1 VAAAQDYKGSV
12 SMRSQFVFQEI
23 WIGLRR
29 NLTMTMALIVVV
41 AISLSLLGT
50 GLLFVKQVDRTRTYW
65 QGKVELS
72 IYLCIKTSPQPQ
84 CQDGPATDAE
94 RAQLH
99 QRLVAMPQ
107 VEAVYYVTQ
116 LQAYTEFRQDFSNE
130 PALVQ
135 NTQEGDIPDSFEVKL
150 RNPEADYNI
159 VASAVTGA
167 QGVETVV
174 DEMTILDKF
183 YRLLDGARN
192 AVVIIALI
200 LIVAAILLV
209 ANTIRLSAF
218 NRRRETAIMRLVGA
232 SNFYIQL
239 PFLLE
244 GTIAGLIGW
253 AIAAG
258 LLVAVKSLMLDSL
271 EQYFSF
277 NVGLSVGDLIEVIVF
292 SMIVAVLLCGV
303 TSFLT
308 LRRYLRI

>member
-1 VAAAQDYKGSV
+1 
-12 SMRSQFVFQEI
+12 MRSQFVLQEV

-72 IYLCIKTSPQPQ
+72 IYLCIKTSPEPQ
-84 CQDGPATDAE
+84 CQQNGPSTQYD
-94 RAQLH
+94 RNQLLAQLDA
-99 QRLVAMPQ
+99 LPQ
-107 VEAVYYVTQ
+107 VEHVYYVTQ
-116 LQAYTEFRQDFSNE
+116 QEAYSEFRQDFSNE
-130 PALVQ
+130 PDLVQ
-135 NTQEGDIPDSFEVKL
+135 DTQEGDIPDSFEVKL
-150 RNPEADYNI
+150 RNPEADYPI
-159 VASAVTGA
+159 VASAVVGA
-167 QGVETVV
+167 PGVETVV

-200 LIVAAILLV
+200 LIVAAVLLV

-232 SNFYIQL
+232 SNFYIRL

-258 LLVAVKSLMLDSL
+258 LLVAVKAFMLDSL

-277 NVGLSVGDLIEVIVF
+277 NVGLSVGDLIEVILFCMAVG
-292 SMIVAVLLCGV
+292 VLLCGV

>member
-1 VAAAQDYKGSV
+1 
-12 SMRSQFVFQEI
+12 MRSQFVLSEI

-72 IYLCIKTSPQPQ
+72 IYLCIKTSPEPA
-84 CQDGPATDAE
+84 CQNGPATPAE
-94 RAQLH
+94 RQQLQ
-99 QRLVAMPQ
+99 QRLQSMPQ
-107 VEAVYYVTQ
+107 VQAVYYVSQ
-116 LQAYTEFRQDFSNE
+116 QQAYSEFRQYFSNE

-135 NTQEGDIPDSFEVKL
+135 DTQEGDIPDSFEVKL
-150 RNPEADYNI
+150 KNPEADYNI
-159 VASAVTGA
+159 VASAVTGTS
-167 QGVETVV
+167 GVETVV

-183 YRLLDGARN
+183 YKLLDGARN
-192 AVVIIALI
+192 AVVVIALI
-200 LIVAAILLV
+200 LIVAAVLLV

-218 NRRRETAIMRLVGA
+218 NRRRETSIMRLVGA

-271 EQYFSF
+271 GQYFSF
-277 NVGLSVGDLIEVIVF
+277 NVGLSAGDLIEVILV
-292 SMIVAVLLCGV
+292 SMAVGVLLCGV

-308 LRRYLRI
+308 LRRYLRV

>member
-1 VAAAQDYKGSV
+1 
-12 SMRSQFVFQEI
+12 MRSQFVLSEI

-65 QGKVELS
+65 QDKVEVS

-84 CQDGPATDAE
+84 CQQNGPSTA
-94 RAQLH
+94 AQRQQIYQHLKS
-99 QRLVAMPQ
+99 MSQ
-107 VEAVYYVTQ
+107 VQAVYYVSQ
-116 LQAYTEFRQDFSNE
+116 QQAYSEFRQDFSNE
-130 PALVQ
+130 ALVQ
-135 NTQEGDIPDSFEVKL
+135 GTQEGDIPDSFEVKL
-150 RNPEADYNI
+150 HNPEADYNV
-159 VASAVTGA
+159 VASAVTGTL
-167 QGVETVV
+167 GVETVV
-174 DEMTILDKF
+174 NEMTILDKF

-192 AVVIIALI
+192 AVLIIALI
-200 LIVAAILLV
+200 LIVAAVLLV

-244 GTIAGLIGW
+244 GAIAGLIGW

-277 NVGLSVGDLIEVIVF
+277 NVGLSVGDLVEVILL
-292 SMIVAVLLCGV
+292 SMAVGVLLCGV